1 MSEERTRSLFW
12 PVALILAGA
21 GLLLEQLGLLD
32 VSWSTLWRFW
42 PLLLVLIGLD
52 VLLGRTRLGGI
63 LFTVIAVIAVA
74 GTLFLAPIIG
84 PAGKS
89 MTTDRFDYA
98 QSEIHSAR
106 IVIEPPL
113 GELTIDSLPE
123 TANLIEARVTYDPER
138 TRVDWQTE
146 RENGAAVVHLSGQLR
161 GWQPGTHDDSPSWRV
176 ALNPETPIDLTISGG
191 VNAAELDLRRTNL
204 TALDLQLG
212 VGRAEVML
220 PETGGYRADIGGG
233 IGSLHIDLP
242 EGVEA
247 QITVDG
253 GIGSI
258 DIDGRFSQEDD
269 VYRSSAYTS
278 ETGVDLRIDGGIGQ
292 VRVD

>member
-1 MSEERTRSLFW
+1 MGEERTRSLFW

-32 VSWSTLWRFW
+32 VSWSMLWRFW

-63 LFTVIAVIAVA
+63 LFTIIAVTTVA
-74 GTLFLAPIIG
+74 ATLYLAPVIG

-89 MTTDRFDYA
+89 MTTNSYHYA
-98 QSEIHSAR
+98 QSDIDSAR

-113 GELTIDSLPE
+113 GELAVDGLSE
-123 TANLIEARVTYDPER
+123 TANLIEAEVTHDPER
-138 TRVDWQTE
+138 TRVDWQTD
-146 RENGAAVVHLSGQLR
+146 RENGAAVVRLAGQMR
-161 GWQPGTHDDSPSWRV
+161 GWQPGAHEDSPSWRV
-176 ALNPETPIDLTISGG
+176 ALSPETPIDLTVSGG
-191 VNAAELDLRRTNL
+191 VNAADLDLRDLHL
-204 TALDLQLG
+204 TALDLHLG
-212 VGRAEVML
+212 VGRAEVQLSEM
-220 PETGGYRADIGGG
+220 GGYRADIGGG
-233 IGSLHIDLP
+233 IGSLRVVVPD
-242 EGVEA
+242 GVEA

-258 DIDGRFSQEDD
+258 DIDRRFAQEGD
-269 VYRSSAYTS
+269 VYRSSGYTP

>member
-1 MSEERTRSLFW
+1 MREERTRSLFW

-52 VLLGRTRLGGI
+52 VLLGRTRLGGF
-63 LFTVIAVIAVA
+63 LFTVIAVLTVA
-74 GTLFLAPIIG
+74 ATLYLAPIIG
-84 PAGKS
+84 PVGKD
-89 MTTDRFDYA
+89 MTTDRYDLA
-98 QSEIHSAR
+98 QGDIRSAR
-106 IVIEPPL
+106 IIVEPPL
-113 GELTIDSLPE
+113 GELTVDSPPLGP
-123 TANLIEARVTYDPER
+123 NLIEAEITHDPER
-138 TRVDWQTE
+138 TEVTWGAE
-146 RENGAAVVHLSGQLR
+146 RENGTAVIHLSGQLR
-161 GWQPGTHDDSPSWRV
+161 GWQPGTREDSPSWQV
-176 ALNPETPIDLTISGG
+176 ALSPETPIDLTISGG
-191 VNAAELDLRRTNL
+191 VNAAELDLRQVNL

-212 VGRAEVML
+212 VGMAAVHL

-233 IGSLHIDLP
+233 IGSLHVYLP
-242 EGVEA
+242 QGVKA

-258 DIDGRFSQEDD
+258 DIDRRFMREDD
-269 VYRSSAYTS
+269 VYRSSGYAP